1 MMKKCLTN
9 RTDFV
14 SQRGV
19 GLIEV
24 LIAILVIAVGILGSI
39 SLQLSSKRLGH
50 EAVQRTLAAN
60 LAQDLMERMRSN
72 PTELTSYVM
81 NWKYGD
87 AALTAAKDCATN
99 SCTTA
104 ELAAHDQAQWVNELR
119 GVSESRVLIDGNAA
133 VQTGGVQQP
142 SVCVTNADGFVTVAI
157 AWRGYQALSDPG
169 VSTCGNGTGL
179 YGANNEYRQVLSL
192 SSYIKEL

>member
-1 MMKKCLTN
+1 MN
-9 RTDFV
+9 RTALA

-24 LIAILVIAVGILGSI
+24 LIAILVIAIGILGSI

-72 PTELTSYVM
+72 PSELTSYVM
-81 NWKYGD
+81 SWKSGD
-87 AALTAAKDCATN
+87 AALTATKDCATN

-104 ELAAHDQAQWVNELR
+104 ELVAHDQAQWVNELQ
-119 GVSESRVLIDGNAA
+119 GVSETRVLIVGDAA

-142 SVCVTNADGFVTVAI
+142 SVCVTNTNGYVTVAI

-169 VSTCGNGTGL
+169 LSTCGDDTGL